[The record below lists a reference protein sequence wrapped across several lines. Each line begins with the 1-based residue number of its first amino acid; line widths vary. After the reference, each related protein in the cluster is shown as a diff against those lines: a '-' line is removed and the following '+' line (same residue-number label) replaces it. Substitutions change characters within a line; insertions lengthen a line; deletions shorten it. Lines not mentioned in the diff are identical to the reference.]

1 MNYQFNNL
9 KLFRKQ
15 NGYTQEDV
23 AERIGVSRQTVAKW
37 ERGEAQ
43 PDLDSCIALADLYE
57 TTVDSLVRDFEK
69 NASDDQLDGKHLF
82 GVTVINSKGQ
92 VTLPKKAREVFDL
105 NPGSAILVLGD
116 EKRGIAL
123 VKMGIIPNNK
133 KSD

>member
-23 AERIGVSRQTVAKW
+23 AEKIGVSRQTVAKW

-43 PDLDSCIALADLYE
+43 PDLDSCIALADMYE
-57 TTVDSLVRDFEK
+57 TTVDSLVRDFDK
-69 NASDDQLDGKHLF
+69 SATHDADGEGRHIF
-82 GVTVINSKGQ
+82 GVTVMNSKGQ
-92 VTLPKKAREVFDL
+92 ITLPKKAREVFGL
-105 NPGSAILVLGD
+105 KSGNAILVLGD

-123 VKMGIIPNNK
+123 IKMGLVPNEK
-133 KSD
+133 E

>member
-57 TTVDSLVRDFEK
+57 TTVDSLVRDLE
-69 NASDDQLDGKHLF
+69 NAVQSDEEGKHVF

-92 VTLPKKAREVFDL
+92 ITLPKKAREVFGL
-105 NPGSAILVLGD
+105 KAGSAILILGD

-123 VKMGIIPNNK
+123 VKMGFIPNDK
-133 KSD
+133 KAD